1 MKVDIYEK
9 NNNKINVRKKLR
21 STKKINSEKSLTDRK
36 GAL

>member
-21 STKKINSEKSLTDRK
+21 STKKDKFRKVIDRS
-36 GAL
+36 